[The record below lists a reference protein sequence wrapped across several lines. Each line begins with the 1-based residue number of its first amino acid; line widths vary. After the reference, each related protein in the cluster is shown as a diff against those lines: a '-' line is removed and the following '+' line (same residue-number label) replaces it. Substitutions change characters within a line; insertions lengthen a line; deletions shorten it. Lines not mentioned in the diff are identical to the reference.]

1 MNTPKPKGWWESFY
15 EDTPFDIYLARN
27 NQAEVDE
34 TIAFLRDRLHLAPGA
49 RVFDQCCG
57 LGGVSIPL
65 SQAGF
70 NVTGVDLCSKYIL
83 KAKAEAKRLGLTA
96 QFFEGD
102 ACEFQP
108 AESVDG
114 AFNWFTSFGYFE
126 GDADNIKMLKRAFET
141 LKPGAFFALEFANI
155 PFIIR
160 NFKNEMKSTLRSEQ
174 GEIGMTRKCVLDLA
188 HGTMK
193 QHWTFA
199 MPDGRNLEHDS
210 TLRAYMP
217 TDLVRLFGEA
227 GFVGIELFGGI
238 KGEPLEID
246 SGRLIIIGR
255 KPL

>member
-1 MNTPKPKGWWESFY
+1 MTTPTAKGWWESFY

-27 NQAEVDE
+27 NQVELE
-34 TIAFLRDRLHLAPGA
+34 QTLAFLRDRLRLSPGA

-65 SQAGF
+65 AQLGF
-70 NVTGVDLCSKYIL
+70 SVTGVDLCSKYIR
-83 KAKAEAKRLGLTA
+83 KAKLEAERLGVTA
-96 QFFEGD
+96 QFHEGD
-102 ACEFQP
+102 ACEFVP
-108 AESVDG
+108 TESADG

-126 GDADNIKMLKRAFET
+126 SDADNIKMLKRAFEAI
-141 LKPGAFFALEFANI
+141 KPGAYFALEFANI

-160 NFKNEMKSTLRSEQ
+160 NFRDEMKSTLVSSD

-199 MPDGRNLEHDS
+199 MPDGRTLEHDS

-217 TDLVRLFGEA
+217 TDMVRLFGEA
-227 GFVGIELFGGI
+227 GFVDIELFGGI
-238 KGEPLEID
+238 NGEPLTVD
-246 SGRLIIIGR
+246 SGRLVIIGR